1 MKGTTVGTRS
11 LCSLLNSCL
20 FSLFIK
26 KQESVVNENQLF
38 IEVFFPSK
46 NTKYWKVSGSQRN
59 VSNLIICK
67 IVKTLILNM
76 ILCIRERF
84 V

>member
-20 FSLFIK
+20 FSLFIE
-26 KQESVVNENQLF
+26 KQESVVNENPF

-67 IVKTLILNM
+67 MVKTLILNM